1 MFPVD
6 YAIVGGGITGLYCA
20 LKISQKSSEKTILII
35 ESDSELGGR
44 IRTNYAK
51 GFQVEK
57 GAARFSENHET
68 LMGLIQEFELEDEM
82 LPIPSEKSF
91 VYKNKPIR
99 YDLGAKLQDI
109 LKQGQAMD
117 AKLLRKITIFQL
129 CAMLYGSEEASK
141 IQALFGYD
149 AEFIR
154 LNAEA
159 ALTMFE
165 TDLFGDSQYYVL
177 KCGFSELVKRMSEAL
192 SQNSNVEIR
201 LGCEVTDVKDRRLT
215 YKVGEQ
221 VHKVTC
227 LNTILTTPYL
237 SLRKFALFKE
247 VPEIQAVKP
256 IALCRIYAKYPL
268 VDGKPW
274 FHDIHKTTTDNYLRY
289 VIPMDAEDGTVMYY
303 SDLYCADMWRNWSN
317 VSDEILIEMIHKEL
331 ALVFPKKTIPKPIQI
346 KCCHWKA
353 GVHLWRPNYDFKK
366 VSKGLVK
373 PFSDKRIYLAGE
385 CYSTLQDW
393 VEGALLSGNECLK
406 SLGEFSGGE
415 KKARKK
421 RTKKR

>member
-6 YAIVGGGITGLYCA
+6 YAIVGGGIAGLYCA
-20 LKISQKSSEKTILII
+20 LKLSQNSPDKTIII
-35 ESDSELGGR
+35 LESDSELGGR
-44 IRTNYAK
+44 IRTSPTK
-51 GFQVEK
+51 GFQIEK
-57 GAARFSENHET
+57 GAARFSETHET
-68 LMGLIQEFELEDEM
+68 LMGLIKEFNLESEM
-82 LPIPSEKSF
+82 LPIPREKSF

-99 YDLGAKLQDI
+99 YDLGAKLQDV
-109 LKQGQAMD
+109 LKKGKAMD

-177 KCGFSELVKRMSEAL
+177 KCGFSELVKRMSETL
-192 SQNSNVEIR
+192 SQNTNVEIR
-201 LGCEVTDVKDRRLT
+201 LGCEVTDIKDRRLT
-215 YKVGEQ
+215 YKVGNQE
-221 VHKVTC
+221 HKVTC

-237 SLRKFALFKE
+237 SLRKFTLFKD
-247 VPEIQAVKP
+247 VSEIQAVKP

-268 VDGKPW
+268 VNGKPW

-289 VIPMDAEDGTVMYY
+289 VIPMNEKDGIVMYY

-317 VSDEILIEMIHKEL
+317 VSDEKLIEMIHKEL
-331 ALVFPKKTIPKPIQI
+331 ALVFPQKDIPKPTKI

-366 VSKGLVK
+366 VSKSLVK
-373 PFSDKRIYLAGE
+373 PFPDKQIYLAGE

-393 VEGALLSGNECLK
+393 VEGALLSCDECLK
-406 SLGEFSGGE
+406 ALGEFSG
-415 KKARKK
+415 KPNKTRKK
-421 RTKKR
+421 LTKKR